1 MSQGAIMSIS
11 YGARDISRNPSLL
24 RIGANEDFIIEDK
37 KSHKKLGVYIGMNLA
52 EEFFVY
58 KKKKELLAAANKIK
72 QSAKSEYNSMEGT
85 LNDGL

>member
-1 MSQGAIMSIS
+1 MSIS

-24 RIGANEDFIIEDK
+24 RIGKDEEFTIEDK

-52 EEFFVY
+52 EEFFAY
-58 KKKKELLAAANKIK
+58 KKKKELLDAANKIK
-72 QSAKSEYNSMEGT
+72 ESAKSEYDNMEGT

>member
-1 MSQGAIMSIS
+1 MSIS

-24 RIGANEDFIIEDK
+24 RIGANDDFTIEDK

-52 EEFFVY
+52 EEFFAY
-58 KKKKELLAAANKIK
+58 KKKKELLDAAYKIK
-72 QSAKSEYNSMEGT
+72 QSAKAEYDSMEGT